1 MKITL
6 ITLDNWGF
14 NSLIVNELREQ
25 GHSVEHIDF
34 NKFLYSYPT
43 KIQRTKN
50 LIRKTILKRNV
61 KKEHLHLEILKRLDS
76 LEFQD
81 IILMIKADYLLP
93 KTIKAIKP
101 NCTKFI
107 SFFNDNY
114 NRAPNIKNI
123 YSYFDK
129 VYSFEKEDVER
140 FNFEFITNFIYK
152 EFSLSI
158 TNEEVAVFNIST
170 YDLKRLQIIEEIAH
184 KLDEIEE
191 SYSIYSIGKSAK
203 AFKFNTKIVYANTKM
218 NLLEME
224 SYIKKSKALLDVHRE
239 NQQGLTFRVFES
251 LGYKKKLITT
261 NKDIVNYDF
270 YDANNILIIDKNNV
284 EIPKSFFET
293 SYKELPEE
301 IYRKYLLK
309 HWVNNVLDLGEFF

>member
-107 SFFNDNY
+107 SFFNDKRY
-114 NRAPNIKNI
+114 Q
-123 YSYFDK
+123 
-129 VYSFEKEDVER
+129 
-140 FNFEFITNFIYK
+140 
-152 EFSLSI
+152 FSI
-158 TNEEVAVFNIST
+158 W
-170 YDLKRLQIIEEIAH
+170 
-184 KLDEIEE
+184 
-191 SYSIYSIGKSAK
+191 
-203 AFKFNTKIVYANTKM
+203 
-218 NLLEME
+218 
-224 SYIKKSKALLDVHRE
+224 
-239 NQQGLTFRVFES
+239 RV
-251 LGYKKKLITT
+251 
-261 NKDIVNYDF
+261 
-270 YDANNILIIDKNNV
+270 
-284 EIPKSFFET
+284 
-293 SYKELPEE
+293 
-301 IYRKYLLK
+301 
-309 HWVNNVLDLGEFF
+309 